1 MCNMIEVSETS
12 NDASHKE
19 DEDDASLPI
28 SFGSVRHL
36 GKIEG
41 INCTTQSWR
50 VKERMK
56 TVSVALVLC
65 LNVGVDPPDV
75 VKIHPCARMECWINP
90 SSVSPGKALELI
102 SYALQKQY
110 ERWQPRARYRH
121 SLDPTVEDVKKLCTS
136 LRRNAKEERVLFHY
150 NGHGVPRPTSNGEI
164 WVFNRTYTQYI
175 PLSIYDLQMWM
186 GAPSIYVYDCSN
198 AGIIVNSFNTFAEQ
212 HESEMEQMRNRSGST
227 ASHTD
232 QQQSQQPAQ
241 QAPPDGSAGN
251 RSSPLPGG
259 GAPPPAT
266 TTYRNCIQLA
276 ACAADQLLPMNPSLP
291 ADLFTSCLTTPIKM
305 ALKWFTLQSTSELV
319 PYVDEDM
326 IDKIPGQLN
335 DRRTMLGE
343 LNWIFTAITDTIAWN
358 TLRPELFQ
366 KLFRQD
372 LLVASLF
379 RNFLLAER
387 ILRAYDCTPIS
398 SPALPPS
405 YRHPMWSAWDLALDL
420 ALIQLPDILEKGKP
434 FQHSPFFEE
443 QLTAFQVWLEGST
456 EQRSPPEQLPIVLQV
471 LLSQVH
477 RLRALELLGHFLD
490 LGPWAVN
497 LALSVGI
504 FPYVLKLLQ
513 SSAPELRPFLV
524 FIWAKI
530 LAVDGT
536 CQIDL
541 VRDGGHRYFLLALQ
555 DTNPAAQCFKGNH
568 RTYAAFVLACIVHR
582 FPNGQSSALQSQ
594 LVSICLDQLNDAGN
608 PLLRQ
613 WLAIC
618 LGHLWQHYEQ
628 ARWSGVRDNA
638 NEKLYQLLSDPHP
651 EVRAAA
657 VYALGTFISSVTQR
671 SDHANNIDRATAM
684 HLFATVSN
692 DMSPLVRMELIAALQ
707 WMVLFFETQFVGTF
721 MQVDSPER
729 SCNPMKRVSST
740 NNILGVGKSSV
751 TVGFYQRLWNGFVA
765 LSRDPFPEVAF
776 MAQKIVDYVR
786 SETAKE
792 VTVCEKSG
800 NVHHYGGS
808 VASVSLPPS
817 PNTRVNYLSG
827 ESPPAHHDNGIH
839 RLGSHHTPLSMK
851 KRVVQGLN
859 ESGDF
864 SETPQDKQPAS
875 VGSAA
880 QKLAAGA
887 GSKLLEWSTSQQQPA
902 PSVAN
907 TSSSASA
914 TPLKPIVST
923 KFIEWSVS
931 FFAQP
936 SKHMHDTMEGGGA
949 GDGGADGGRNAV
961 DHNSSEYLNRQARCL
976 RNQAVRAEGSVQRR
990 KAIFKRLDVQH
1001 WSCRTQHAPT
1011 IIKLNPYDEQLAFA
1025 YKDRVIVVNMNT
1037 DTTYTLAPAKQP
1049 DGSGGTGTGS
1059 NTSSTGNISSQQQS
1073 HQLFPT
1079 LQQHGSTHRLI
1090 GPSISQSISFLDQ
1103 HQPQSL
1109 QHHHHHQLRSSHETF
1124 PHSVAASQ
1132 PLSVT
1137 SLEFI
1142 NAHDVGL
1149 VMAGYSDS
1157 TIRLWRAEEAGGG
1170 SVDNQ
1175 HQHQLLS
1182 AWHGLLDFNTAS
1194 LAKVSCLDTGN
1205 QGAHPSGGGTVAPGG
1220 LVLAWHQRSQTIVA
1234 AGEAKYVRLW
1244 DAEREM
1250 RICDMPSGSDT
1261 SIRKLSC
1268 APNGLFAAG
1277 FYDGSVRIFDRRC
1290 PPADQRCATIREH
1303 LHPILT
1309 LCMRDDC
1316 ESLVAACAGSIVRLY
1331 DLRKSSAS
1339 HQHWSAGTDVSAM
1352 AIHSSAD
1359 ILACA
1364 TNQITIYGLDG
1375 TVLSAGRSSDGFMA
1389 TRKGVAS
1396 CLSFHK
1402 HKLNLAAGYN
1412 DNTAAV
1418 LVPDRK

>member
-1 MCNMIEVSETS
+1 MCNMIEVSQAS
-12 NDASHKE
+12 NDHSNQE

-28 SFGSVRHL
+28 SFASVRHL

-75 VKIHPCARMECWINP
+75 VKIHPCARMECWISP

-121 SLDPTVEDVKKLCTS
+121 SLDPTVEDVTKLCTS

-150 NGHGVPRPTSNGEI
+150 NGHGVPRPTANGEI

-175 PLSIYDLQMWM
+175 PLSIYDLQTWM

-212 HESEMEQMRNRSGST
+212 HESEMEQMRTRSGST
-227 ASHTD
+227 VSHASD
-232 QQQSQQPAQ
+232 PATK
-241 QAPPDGSAGN
+241 DGN
-251 RSSPLPGG
+251 RSSPLAGTNTGATAAATSTG
-259 GAPPPAT
+259 GAPTPT

-276 ACAADQLLPMNPSLP
+276 ACAADQLLPMNPNLP

-305 ALKWFTLQSTSELV
+305 ALKWFTLQSTSKLV
-319 PYVDEDM
+319 PDVDEDM
-326 IDKIPGQLN
+326 IERIPGQLS

-358 TLRPELFQ
+358 TLPPELFQ

-405 YRHPMWSAWDLALDL
+405 YRHPMWSAWDLALDIVL
-420 ALIQLPDILEKGKP
+420 KQLPAVLRNDKA

-513 SSAPELRPFLV
+513 SSANELRPFLV

-530 LAVDGT
+530 LAVDST

-541 VRDGGHRYFLLALQ
+541 VRDGGHRYFLAALQ
-555 DTNPAAQCFKGNH
+555 DTNSAVASFKGNH
-568 RTYAAFVLACIVHR
+568 RTYAAFVLACIVHN

-594 LVSICLDQLNDAGN
+594 LVSICLDQLNDASN

-618 LGHLWQHYEQ
+618 LGHLWQDYEQ

-707 WMVLFFETQFVGTF
+707 WMVLFFESQFVTTVL
-721 MQVDSPER
+721 QVDSPER
-729 SCNPMKRVSST
+729 SVNPMKRVSST
-740 NNILGVGKSSV
+740 NNILGVGKTSV

-765 LSRDPFPEVAF
+765 LSKDPFPEVAA
-776 MAQKIVDYVR
+776 MAQKITDYVR
-786 SETAKE
+786 AETAKE
-792 VTVCEKSG
+792 VTACDKG
-800 NVHHYGGS
+800 HHGTGMAS
-808 VASVSLPPS
+808 SVSLPPS
-817 PNTRVNYLSG
+817 PNTRGNYLSG
-827 ESPPAHHDNGIH
+827 ESPPPHHGDNGLN
-839 RLGSHHTPLSMK
+839 RLGANSNHHHHHHHHHATPLSMK
-851 KRVVQGLN
+851 KRSQAMN
-859 ESGDF
+859 ESGEF
-864 SETPQDKQPAS
+864 SEAQTSTPGP
-875 VGSAA
+875 
-880 QKLAAGA
+880 KL
-887 GSKLLEWSTSQQQPA
+887 STSQQQQQQPQGA
-902 PSVAN
+902 AGASS
-907 TSSSASA
+907 TSMSSSVSGGTGSGAI
-914 TPLKPIVST
+914 KPIVST

-936 SKHMHDTMEGGGA
+936 SKHMHDAMDGAHDTSTSGSGSGNGSNGSSNKKKME
-949 GDGGADGGRNAV
+949 

-976 RNQAVRAEGSVQRR
+976 RNQAVRSEGRVQRK

-1037 DTTYTLAPAKQP
+1037 DTTYTLAPPSTAA
-1049 DGSGGTGTGS
+1049 GSG
-1059 NTSSTGNISSQQQS
+1059 TSSSTSSGSSITQPQS
-1073 HQLFPT
+1073 LFP
-1079 LQQHGSTHRLI
+1079 LQQHGTHRLI
-1090 GPSISQSISFLDQ
+1090 SQTISLHDHQSSLH
-1103 HQPQSL
+1103 HQP
-1109 QHHHHHQLRSSHETF
+1109 RMPHETF
-1124 PHSVAASQ
+1124 LHGTAGQQQ

-1142 NAHDVGL
+1142 NAHDIGL

-1157 TIRLWRAEEAGGG
+1157 TIRLWRPLEASGDQ
-1170 SVDNQ
+1170 SQ
-1175 HQHQLLS
+1175 QQQQQSQSQLLS
-1182 AWHGLLDFNTAS
+1182 AWHGLLDFHSAS
-1194 LAKVSCLDTGN
+1194 LAKVSCLDTSGQASHLN
-1205 QGAHPSGGGTVAPGG
+1205 GGAPAPGG
-1220 LVLAWHQRSQTIVA
+1220 LVLAWHQRSQTIMA
-1234 AGEAKYVRLW
+1234 AGEAKYVRIW

-1250 RICDMPSGSDT
+1250 RICDIPSGSDT
-1261 SIRKLSC
+1261 SVLKLSC

-1277 FYDGSVRIFDRRC
+1277 FYDGSVRIFDHRC
-1290 PPADQRCATIREH
+1290 PPAEQRCATIREH

-1316 ESLVAACAGSIVRLY
+1316 EALITACTGSVVRLY
-1331 DLRKSSAS
+1331 DLRKMGTA
-1339 HQHWSAGTDVSAM
+1339 HQHWSVGSEVSAM
-1352 AIHSSAD
+1352 AIHASAD

-1364 TNQITIYGLDG
+1364 TSQIVIYGLDG
-1375 TVLSAGRSSDGFMA
+1375 AVLSTGRGNEGFMA
-1389 TRKGVAS
+1389 SRKGVAS

>member
-1 MCNMIEVSETS
+1 MIETTEKA
-12 NDASHKE
+12 NDATQQE
-19 DEDDASLPI
+19 DEDDATLPI
-28 SFGSVRHL
+28 SFGSVRHS
-36 GKIEG
+36 GRIEG

-75 VKIHPCARMECWINP
+75 VKIDKCARMECWVNP
-90 SSVSPGKALELI
+90 SSVSPSKALEMI
-102 SYALQKQY
+102 SFALQKQY
-110 ERWQPRARYRH
+110 ERWQPRARYRY

-175 PLSIYDLQMWM
+175 PLSIYDLQTWM

-198 AGIIVNSFNTFAEQ
+198 AGIIVTSFQAFADQ
-212 HESEMEQMRNRSGST
+212 HENEMEQMRNRSGST
-227 ASHTD
+227 AG
-232 QQQSQQPAQ
+232 QQQGHGPSGSERE
-241 QAPPDGSAGN
+241 PPEGS
-251 RSSPLPGG
+251 RKSPSPSIGATTGG
-259 GAPPPAT
+259 P

-276 ACAADQLLPMNPSLP
+276 ACAADQLLPMNPNLP
-291 ADLFTSCLTTPIKM
+291 ADLFTSCLTTPIRM
-305 ALKWFTLQSTSELV
+305 ALKWFTLQSASKLV
-319 PYVDEDM
+319 PNVTEEL

-358 TLRPELFQ
+358 TLRPDLFQ

-387 ILRAYDCTPIS
+387 ILRAYDCTPVS

-405 YRHPMWSAWDLALDL
+405 YRHPMWAAWDLALDL
-420 ALIQLPDILEKGKP
+420 ALMQLPDILERGKP

-477 RLRALELLGHFLD
+477 RVRALELLGHFLD

-513 SSAPELRPFLV
+513 SSAKELRPFLV

-541 VRDGGHRYFLLALQ
+541 VRDQGHKYFLAALQ
-555 DTNPAAQCFKGNH
+555 DTNPGGQPFKGNH
-568 RTYAAFVLACIVHR
+568 RTYAAFVLASIVHN
-582 FPNGQSSALQSQ
+582 FPNGQLSALHGQ
-594 LVSICLDQLNDAGN
+594 LVSICLDQLNDDSN

-618 LGHLWQHYEQ
+618 LGHLWQNCEEAY
-628 ARWSGVRDNA
+628 WPSVRDNA
-638 NEKLYQLLSDPHP
+638 NEKLYPLLSDPHP

-657 VYALGTFISSVTQR
+657 VYALGTFISSVTRR
-671 SDHANNIDRATAM
+671 SDHANKIDRSTAM

-707 WMVLFFETQFVGTF
+707 WMVLFFETQFVATLQ
-721 MQVDSPER
+721 MADSPER
-729 SCNPMKRVSST
+729 AGTNPMKRVSST
-740 NNILGVGKSSV
+740 NNIIGNVGKASV
-751 TVGFYQRLWNGFVA
+751 TVGIYQKLWNGFVS
-765 LSRDPFPEVAF
+765 LSKDPFPEVAA
-776 MAQKIVDYVR
+776 MAQKVVDYVR
-786 SETAKE
+786 AETAKE
-792 VTVCEKSG
+792 VTVCDRSG
-800 NVHHYGGS
+800 SSSGHYS
-808 VASVSLPPS
+808 SASSVSLPPS
-817 PNTRVNYLSG
+817 PNTRVNYLTG
-827 ESPPAHHDNGIH
+827 ESPPTGHGPTDNGGH
-839 RLGSHHTPLSMK
+839 RIVGNHHHHNHPHHQTPLALK
-851 KRVVQGLN
+851 RRVVHALN
-859 ESGDF
+859 ESSDF
-864 SETPQDKQPAS
+864 SSGENSTATASTATVGPTQTSSSFTSGPSAAS
-875 VGSAA
+875 V
-880 QKLAAGA
+880 AGA
-887 GSKLLEWSTSQQQPA
+887 GA
-902 PSVAN
+902 AV
-907 TSSSASA
+907 
-914 TPLKPIVST
+914 PLKPIVGT

-936 SKHMHDTMEGGGA
+936 SKHMHDTKEAGGGA
-949 GDGGADGGRNAV
+949 AST
-961 DHNSSEYLNRQARCL
+961 DHNSYEFLNRQSRRA
-976 RNQAVRAEGSVQRR
+976 RNQTVRMEGRAQRK

-1025 YKDRVIVVNMNT
+1025 YKDRVIVVNMST
-1037 DTTYTLAPAKQP
+1037 DATYSLVPQRQSGNGSGSGSMGGSNQHLQPNAHHQSQSMHSQHAPA
-1049 DGSGGTGTGS
+1049 
-1059 NTSSTGNISSQQQS
+1059 
-1073 HQLFPT
+1073 
-1079 LQQHGSTHRLI
+1079 HRL
-1090 GPSISQSISFLDQ
+1090 ISQSISFLEQ

-1109 QHHHHHQLRSSHETF
+1109 QHQLRPSYESLSGGGVVF
-1124 PHSVAASQ
+1124 SPA
-1132 PLSVT
+1132 LSVT

-1142 NAHDVGL
+1142 NAHDVAL

-1157 TIRLWRAEEAGGG
+1157 TVRLWRPEDANG
-1170 SVDNQ
+1170 DNC
-1175 HQHQLLS
+1175 LLS
-1182 AWHGLLDFNTAS
+1182 AWHGLLDFNTSS
-1194 LAKVSCLDTGN
+1194 LSKVSCIDSPTPLA
-1205 QGAHPSGGGTVAPGG
+1205 AHGSGGSAAPGG

-1234 AGEAKYVRLW
+1234 AGEAKYIRLW

-1250 RICDMPSGSDT
+1250 RICDIVSGSDT
-1261 SIRKLSC
+1261 AVLKLSC

-1277 FYDGSVRIFDRRC
+1277 FYDGSVRLFDSRL
-1290 PPADQRCATIREH
+1290 PPSEARLNTIREH
-1303 LHPILT
+1303 VNPILT

-1316 ESLVAACAGSIVRLY
+1316 ESLVTACTGAVVRLY
-1331 DLRKSSAS
+1331 DLRKPGGSL
-1339 HQHWSAGTDVSAM
+1339 QHWSAGSEVSAM

-1364 TNQITIYGLDG
+1364 SNQIVIYGLDG
-1375 TVLSAGRSSDGFMA
+1375 AVLGQGRSSEGFMA

-1402 HKLNLAAGYN
+1402 YKLNLAAGYN

-1418 LVPDRK
+1418 LVPERK

>member
-1 MCNMIEVSETS
+1 MIETTEKA
-12 NDASHKE
+12 NDATQKE
-19 DEDDASLPI
+19 DEDDATLPI
-28 SFGSVRHL
+28 SFSSVRHS
-36 GKIEG
+36 GPIEG

-75 VKIHPCARMECWINP
+75 VKIDKCARMECWVNP
-90 SSVSPGKALELI
+90 SSVSPTKALEMI
-102 SYALQKQY
+102 SFALQKQY
-110 ERWQPRARYRH
+110 ERWQPRARYRY

-175 PLSIYDLQMWM
+175 PLSIYDLQTWM

-198 AGIIVNSFNTFAEQ
+198 AGIIVTSFQTFAEQ
-212 HESEMEQMRNRSGST
+212 HESEMEQMRSRSGST
-227 ASHTD
+227 AD
-232 QQQSQQPAQ
+232 QQAHGAGERETQE
-241 QAPPDGSAGN
+241 GS
-251 RSSPLPGG
+251 RSSPSPSI
-259 GAPPPAT
+259 GASGAT

-276 ACAADQLLPMNPSLP
+276 ACAADQLLPMNPNLP
-291 ADLFTSCLTTPIKM
+291 ADLFTSCLTTPIRM
-305 ALKWFTLQSTSELV
+305 ALKWFTLQSASKLV
-319 PYVDEDM
+319 PNVTEEL

-358 TLRPELFQ
+358 TLRPDLFQ

-387 ILRAYDCTPIS
+387 ILRAYDCTPVS

-405 YRHPMWSAWDLALDL
+405 YRHPMWAAWDLALDL
-420 ALIQLPDILEKGKP
+420 ALMQLPDILERGKP

-477 RLRALELLGHFLD
+477 RVRALELLGHFLD

-513 SSAPELRPFLV
+513 SSAKELRPFLV

-541 VRDGGHRYFLLALQ
+541 IRDQGHKYFLAALQ
-555 DTNPAAQCFKGNH
+555 DTNPGGQPFKGNH
-568 RTYAAFVLACIVHR
+568 RTYAAFVLASIVHN
-582 FPNGQSSALQSQ
+582 FPNGQSSALQGQ
-594 LVSICLDQLNDAGN
+594 LVSICLDQLNDDSN

-618 LGHLWQHYEQ
+618 LGHLWQNYEQ

-638 NEKLYQLLSDPHP
+638 NEKLYPLLSDPHP

-671 SDHANNIDRATAM
+671 SDHANNIDRSTAM
-684 HLFATVSN
+684 QMFAMVSN

-707 WMVLFFETQFVGTF
+707 WMVLFFETQFVATF
-721 MQVDSPER
+721 LQVADSPER
-729 SCNPMKRVSST
+729 AGTNPMKRVSST
-740 NNILGVGKSSV
+740 NNIIGVGKASV
-751 TVGFYQRLWNGFVA
+751 TVGFYQKLWNGF
-765 LSRDPFPEVAF
+765 LSLSKDPFPEVAA
-776 MAQKIVDYVR
+776 MAQKVVDYVR
-786 SETAKE
+786 AETAKE
-792 VTVCEKSG
+792 VTVCDRSSG
-800 NVHHYGGS
+800 HYS
-808 VASVSLPPS
+808 STSSVSLPPS
-817 PNTRVNYLSG
+817 PNTRVNYLAG
-827 ESPPAHHDNGIH
+827 ESPPAHGPTDNGTGH
-839 RLGSHHTPLSMK
+839 RITGNHQTPLAF
-851 KRVVQGLN
+851 KRRLQTPN
-859 ESGDF
+859 ETSDF
-864 SETPQDKQPAS
+864 SSDSGGTIQP
-875 VGSAA
+875 
-880 QKLAAGA
+880 
-887 GSKLLEWSTSQQQPA
+887 P
-902 PSVAN
+902 
-907 TSSSASA
+907 SASQFTTGPTA
-914 TPLKPIVST
+914 AASGTLKPIVAT

-936 SKHMHDTMEGGGA
+936 SKHMHDTKESGA
-949 GDGGADGGRNAV
+949 AST
-961 DHNSSEYLNRQARCL
+961 DHNSYEFLNRQSRCA
-976 RNQAVRAEGSVQRR
+976 RNQTVRAEGRAQRK

-1001 WSCRTQHAPT
+1001 WSCRTQHVPS
-1011 IIKLNPYDEQLAFA
+1011 IIKLNPYDELLAFA
-1025 YKDRVIVVNMNT
+1025 YKDRVIVVNMVT
-1037 DTTYTLAPAKQP
+1037 DATYSLVPQRQSGNS
-1049 DGSGGTGTGS
+1049 GSVGSTGS
-1059 NTSSTGNISSQQQS
+1059 TSSQHSLLST
-1073 HQLFPT
+1073 HHT
-1079 LQQHGSTHRLI
+1079 LQSTHGSQHGPHRF
-1090 GPSISQSISFLDQ
+1090 ISQSISFIEQ
-1103 HQPQSL
+1103 HHPQSHQPQSL
-1109 QHHHHHQLRSSHETF
+1109 QHQLRPSYESLSGGASS
-1124 PHSVAASQ
+1124 PV
-1132 PLSVT
+1132 LSVT

-1142 NAHDVGL
+1142 NAHDVSL
-1149 VMAGYSDS
+1149 VIAGYSDS
-1157 TIRLWRAEEAGGG
+1157 TVRLWRPEDANGE
-1170 SVDNQ
+1170 NC
-1175 HQHQLLS
+1175 LLS
-1182 AWHGLLDFNTAS
+1182 AWHGLLDFNTSS
-1194 LAKVSCLDTGN
+1194 LAKVSCIEPASLA
-1205 QGAHPSGGGTVAPGG
+1205 AHGSGPAQAGG

-1234 AGEAKYVRLW
+1234 AGEAKYIRMW

-1250 RICDMPSGSDT
+1250 RICDIPSGSDT
-1261 SIRKLSC
+1261 AVLKLSC

-1277 FYDGSVRIFDRRC
+1277 FYDGSVRLFDRRC
-1290 PPADQRCATIREH
+1290 PPSEARTATIREH
-1303 LHPILT
+1303 VNPILT

-1316 ESLVAACAGSIVRLY
+1316 ESLVTACVSSVVRLY
-1331 DLRKSSAS
+1331 DLRKRGGSL
-1339 HQHWSAGTDVSAM
+1339 QHWSAGSEVSAM

-1364 TNQITIYGLDG
+1364 TNQIVIYGLDG
-1375 TVLSAGRSSDGFMA
+1375 AVLSQGRSSEGFMA

-1402 HKLNLAAGYN
+1402 YKLNLAAGYN
-1412 DNTAAV
+1412 DNSLAV
-1418 LVPDRK
+1418 LVPERK